1 MTKDVLTKIAR
12 SDIEVVIL
20 DIDGT
25 LKDLCEEHD
34 YALIN
39 TLNEYYVGRK
49 KQKLILTLNRLAMSM
64 VKTGLI
70 STNHSKQK
78 ILTILFSTL
87 ACVDYEKFVKSY
99 FKNYKKEICLFEG
112 VYDILESLSSNKM
125 IYFATTNKQNYNL
138 GKCGIPQSQI
148 VYTTEKFKLST
159 YKHLIERLNVP
170 NDKIVIVGDN
180 ICDDIISAKILGTKY
195 LLVNN
200 YNSKFKLIVSK
211 VINRN
216 LK

>member
-12 SDIEVVIL
+12 SNIEVVIL

-25 LKDLCEEHD
+25 LKDLCGEHD

-39 TLNEYYVGRK
+39 TLNEYCVGSK
-49 KQKLILTLNRLAMSM
+49 KRKLILTLNWLAMSM

-87 ACVDYEKFVKSY
+87 ACVDHERFVKSY
-99 FKNYKKEICLFEG
+99 FKNYKEEISLFDG
-112 VYDILESLSSNKM
+112 VYDSLKSLSINKT
-125 IYFATTNKQNYNL
+125 IYFATTNKRNYDL
-138 GKCGIPQSQI
+138 GKYGIPQSQI

-159 YKHLIERLNVP
+159 YKNLIEKLNVP
-170 NDKIVIVGDN
+170 NNKIVIVGDN
-180 ICDDIISAKILGTKY
+180 IFDDMISAKILGTKY

-200 YNSKFKLIVSK
+200 YNSRFKQIVSK
-211 VINRN
+211 VINRH